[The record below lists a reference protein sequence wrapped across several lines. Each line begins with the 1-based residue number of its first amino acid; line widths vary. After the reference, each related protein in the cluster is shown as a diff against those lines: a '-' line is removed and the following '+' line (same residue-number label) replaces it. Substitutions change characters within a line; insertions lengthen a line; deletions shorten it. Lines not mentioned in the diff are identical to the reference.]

1 MSAAPA
7 SSKPVGMIGLGRTG
21 LPVAT
26 NLLAR
31 GHQVLGYRRTDAGD
45 LARAGGTMARCPR
58 EVAERCD
65 VILSV
70 LPSPAALED
79 VMSGPDGLLAALGP
93 RHTVIELSSYP
104 LAVKETYRRMLAE
117 RGATLLDGEISGTP
131 AMTAAR
137 AAVILL
143 AGDKAACEAM
153 LPVCKDA
160 TDHAQYVGEF
170 GAATK
175 LKLVAN
181 HLVAV
186 HTVAA
191 AEALLLVERAGLDV
205 QLAIEVLGLG
215 AGSSTMFKQRA
226 GRMAARQFVDPAPGP
241 VSMLSAY
248 LQPIHDLGDSAQVPT
263 PLFDIAH
270 QVFRRALD
278 GGRGEHDIGCVID
291 LLDEH
296 AAAGGSSR
304 STRSTESPERNRR

>member
-1 MSAAPA
+1 MNDVAP
-7 SSKPVGMIGLGRTG
+7 SSIGMIGLGRTG

-31 GHQVLGYRRTDAGD
+31 GHQVLGYRRTDTGD
-45 LARAGGTMARCPR
+45 LARAGGAMARTPR
-58 EVAERCD
+58 EVAEKAD

-70 LPSPAALED
+70 LPSPAALDD
-79 VMSGPDGLLAALGP
+79 VMKGEPGRDNGLLAALGP
-93 RHTVIELSSYP
+93 RHTVVELSSYP
-104 LAVKETYRRMLAE
+104 LAVKEHYRRLCAE
-117 RGATLLDGEISGTP
+117 RGATFLDGEISGTP

-137 AAVILL
+137 SAVILL
-143 AGDKAACEAM
+143 AGDKTACESVIA
-153 LPVCKDA
+153 LCRDA
-160 TDHAQYVGEF
+160 TDHATYVGDF

-191 AEALLLVERAGLDV
+191 AEALLLVERGGLDV
-205 QLAIEVLGLG
+205 KLAIEVLGLG

-241 VSMLSAY
+241 VGMLEGY
-248 LQPIHDLGDSAQVPT
+248 LQPIADLGDESRAPT

-278 GGRGEHDIGCVID
+278 AGRAEHDIGCVIE
-291 LLDEH
+291 LLDDH
-296 AAAGGSSR
+296 AESATHSR
-304 STRSTESPERNRR
+304 SHERKPR

>member
-1 MSAAPA
+1 M
-7 SSKPVGMIGLGRTG
+7 SKPIGMIGLGRTG

-26 NLLAR
+26 NLLGR
-31 GHQVLGYRRTDAGD
+31 GHQVLGYRRTDTGD
-45 LARAGGTMARCPR
+45 LTRAGGAMARRPR
-58 EVAERCD
+58 EIAQQCD

-70 LPSPAALED
+70 LPSPAALDD
-79 VMSGPDGLLAALGP
+79 VMSGADGLLESLGP
-93 RHTVIELSSYP
+93 QHTVVELSSYP
-104 LAVKETYRRMLAE
+104 LAVKERYRRLLAE

-153 LPVCKDA
+153 LPLCRDA
-160 TDHAQYVGEF
+160 TDHAQYVGDF

-191 AEALLLVERAGLDV
+191 AEALLLVERGGLDV
-205 QLAIEVLGLG
+205 KLAIEVLGLG

-241 VSMLSAY
+241 VGMLSGY
-248 LQPIHDLGDSAQVPT
+248 LQPIADLGVEASVPT
-263 PLFDIAH
+263 PLFDVAH
-270 QVFRRALD
+270 QIFRRALE
-278 GGRGEHDIGCVID
+278 GGRGEHDIGCVIE
-291 LLDEH
+291 LLDDH
-296 AAAGGSSR
+296 ASNAPHESSQ
-304 STRSTESPERNRR
+304 ERKAR

>member
-1 MSAAPA
+1 MTDGQV
-7 SSKPVGMIGLGRTG
+7 KTRLGMIGLGRTG

-31 GHQVLGYRRTDAGD
+31 GHQVLGYRRTDTGD
-45 LARAGGTMARCPR
+45 LARAGGTMARRPR
-58 EVAERCD
+58 EIAEQCE

-70 LPSPAALED
+70 LPSPAALEE

-93 RHTVIELSSYP
+93 QHTVIELSSYP
-104 LAVKETYRRMLAE
+104 LAVKERYRRMLAE
-117 RGATLLDGEISGTP
+117 RGATLIDGEISGTP

-143 AGDKAACEAM
+143 AGDQAACEAVR
-153 LPVCKDA
+153 PICQDA
-160 TDHAQYVGEF
+160 TDHAQYVGDF

-191 AEALLLVERAGLDV
+191 AEALLLVERGGLDV
-205 QLAIEVLGLG
+205 KLAIEVLGLG
-215 AGSSTMFKQRA
+215 AGSSTMWKQRA
-226 GRMAARQFVDPAPGP
+226 GRMAARQFTDPAPGP
-241 VSMLSAY
+241 VGMLEGY
-248 LQPIHDLGDSAQVPT
+248 LQPIRDLGDSARAPT
-263 PLFDIAH
+263 PLFDVAH
-270 QVFRRALD
+270 QVFRRALAN
-278 GGRGEHDIGCVID
+278 GRAEHDIGCVID

-296 AAAGGSSR
+296 AAAAG
-304 STRSTESPERNRR
+304 STESPERNRR